1 MKKIL
6 NIFKIADLRFKVL
19 FTIAIL
25 FVYRVGGQLRIPFL
39 DNELLILKKTDF
51 ILCGDNPGSKYN
63 KAEDLNIKIID
74 ELQLEELI
82 NEHF

>member
-1 MKKIL
+1 MIIEK
-6 NIFKIADLRFKVL
+6 NGGKVSSS
-19 FTIAIL
+19 
-25 FVYRVGGQLRIPFL
+25 VS
-39 DNELLILKKTDF
+39 KKTDF
-51 ILCGDNPGSKYN
+51 LLCGDNPGSKYN

>member
-19 FTIAIL
+19 FTISIL

-39 DNELLILKKTDF
+39 DTF
-51 ILCGDNPGSKYN
+51 IT
-63 KAEDLNIKIID
+63 
-74 ELQLEELI
+74 EECLAL
-82 NEHF
+82 